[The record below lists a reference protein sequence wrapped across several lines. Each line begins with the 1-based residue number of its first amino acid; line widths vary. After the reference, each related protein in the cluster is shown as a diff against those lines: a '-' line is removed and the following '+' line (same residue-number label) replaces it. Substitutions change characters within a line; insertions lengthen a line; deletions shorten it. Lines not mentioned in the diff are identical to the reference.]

1 MKGQGWSQDVTGWSW
16 QPGASQSRPNLVGR
30 SKTIIFDS
38 KLSLDPKLGGVFE
51 QTGQAEKI

>member
-1 MKGQGWSQDVTGWSW
+1 MKGQGWSQDVTGWSR